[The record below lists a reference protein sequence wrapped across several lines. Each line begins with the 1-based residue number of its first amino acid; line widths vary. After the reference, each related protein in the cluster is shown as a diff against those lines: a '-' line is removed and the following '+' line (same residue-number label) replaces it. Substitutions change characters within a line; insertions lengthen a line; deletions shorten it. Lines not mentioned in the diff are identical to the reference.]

1 MLMKKFLLTI
11 AVALTAL
18 FATAQTKSYTDN
30 LIVEI
35 NGEGSEPQETTINVT
50 KNNDGTYCLSL
61 NKFVL
66 GGMIQ
71 VGNIVVDNIEVT
83 NEDGINKFA
92 TVQNILIAPGDEKVD
107 LWIGPMLGEVP
118 VDLKGKMTDDRLYC
132 TIDIDFT
139 STLGQKIHVTF
150 GTDDITTGIEE
161 TIGTDSVKV
170 IYDLTGRRVDTVTS
184 SGIYIINGKKCFIK

>member
-1 MLMKKFLLTI
+1 M
-11 AVALTAL
+11 AVALTAM
-18 FATAQTKSYTDN
+18 FATAQTKAYTDN
-30 LIVEI
+30 LVVEI
-35 NGEGSEPQETTINVT
+35 NGEDSDPQETTINVA
-50 KNNDGTYCLSL
+50 KNDDGTYRLSL
-61 NKFVL
+61 NNFIL
-66 GGMIQ
+66 GGMIK
-71 VGNIVVDNIEVT
+71 VGNIVVDNIQVSEE
-83 NEDGINKFA
+83 NGIRNFA
-92 TVQNILIAPGDEKVD
+92 TVQNINITAGEGNADE
-107 LWIGPMLGEVP
+107 WFGPLLGEVP

-161 TIGTDSVKV
+161 TVGTDSAKV